1 MAVEHTAKPARREDI
16 ARCAEQRF
24 IGNRVRPQLLH
35 GQLHLAVIDV
45 ADQQFG
51 TGSVQLFCQC
61 IPDIAQA
68 LDGHAQTFEVVAAQP
83 GHGGAADA
91 GEHAHRRVW
100 RGVARRGGAG
110 DVLGLLGDAI
120 HVRH

>member
-1 MAVEHTAKPARREDI
+1 MAVEYTAQPAGREDV
-16 ARCAEQRF
+16 ARCAEQGVV
-24 IGNRVRPQLLH
+24 GNRMGAELLH

-45 ADQQFG
+45 TDQQFG
-51 TGSVQLFCQC
+51 TGGVQLFGQC
-61 IPDIAQA
+61 VPDIAQA
-68 LDGHAQTFEVVAAQP
+68 LDGHAQAFEVVAAEP

-91 GEHAHRRVW
+91 GEHSHRRVW